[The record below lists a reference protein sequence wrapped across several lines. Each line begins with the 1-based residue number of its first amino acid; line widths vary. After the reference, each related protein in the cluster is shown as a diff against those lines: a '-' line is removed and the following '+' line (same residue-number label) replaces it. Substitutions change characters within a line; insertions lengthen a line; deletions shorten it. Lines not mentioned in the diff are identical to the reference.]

1 MLPRRTFLLGAAA
14 ALASRVTPAQAAP
27 FQEIVVSLSA
37 QSLTAYQDGSAVLW
51 TPVTTGRPGLETPV
65 GTTSIFSHSS
75 PYLFI
80 SPWPS
85 GSPDWYPPSW
95 VNFAMEFRAGGYFIH
110 DAPWEP
116 NWAFGPGSLYGQYA
130 SHGCVQVP
138 YNAMRFLYGWTP
150 DGTLVTVTA

>member
-1 MLPRRTFLLGAAA
+1 MLPRRTFLVAAA
-14 ALASRVTPAQAAP
+14 TALASRVTAVQAAP
-27 FQEIVVSLSA
+27 APAIVISLSA
-37 QSLTAYQDGSAVLW
+37 QSLTAYQEGTPVLW

-65 GTTSIFSHSS
+65 GTTNVFYRSS

-85 GSPDWYPPSW
+85 GSVYWYPPSW
-95 VNFAMEFRAGGYFIH
+95 VNFALEFRSGGYFVH

-116 NWAFGPGSLYGQYA
+116 NWAFGQGSPYGAYA
-130 SHGCVQVP
+130 SHGCVHVP

-150 DGTLVTVTA
+150 YGTAVTVTY